1 MHPPA
6 PRQRHFSEDDDR
18 TRVVPLQLPR
28 TGGTRVVPPLRPV
41 ALPTP
46 AADRRVGRY
55 HVGERLGGGGM
66 ASVYQAHDPSLHRDV
81 AIKFLH
87 PSLAEDE
94 ECRARFL
101 REARAA
107 GGLSHPNIVVV
118 HDVGEIDGRPY
129 IAMELVQ
136 GSTLADALEAQ
147 MPVAVRD
154 AVVIAIQLA
163 RALEYA
169 HAHGIVHRDIKPA
182 NVMLLADR
190 RTVKVA
196 DFGIAHVE
204 DGQAQRTQL
213 GAVLGTPQYM
223 SPEQVRG
230 DRLDGRSDLFSAGI
244 VLYQMLAG
252 ERPFRG
258 DSLVALAASIEQA
271 EPPPLADKRPEVP
284 PSLRRV
290 VARCLA
296 KDPARRYQSGR
307 EMADALKKVLVEIDE
322 RQRQREQGRH
332 RWVPLRVKWALGA
345 GAVVTALLAL
355 SSSLITQRLHEAMLE
370 QVAEQ
375 GGSLARF
382 IARQNALAVL
392 GDDWDMVD
400 VALQEVMKTRSFDRV
415 LVTDAAGTVRAS
427 TEAALL
433 GRPWRREGVAVA
445 VAPGLVAHRYSRAGE
460 NQLGFEAPVTFRDQT
475 LGRVVLG
482 VPEKPLGRVVGLA
495 ATLMAL
501 LAASTVL
508 AVALAAFVVAGW
520 FARPIRL
527 VAESMDEIAKGRF
540 DHRIA
545 EPRRDELGDLFQAF
559 DQMAV
564 ALQRREQGLSSFGN
578 ATLPPTPAPRG

>member
-1 MHPPA
+1 MP
-6 PRQRHFSEDDDR
+6 
-18 TRVVPLQLPR
+18 LPR
-28 TGGTRVVPPLRPV
+28 AGGTRVVPRPR
-41 ALPTP
+41 P
-46 AADRRVGRY
+46 ATGLGHGPERQVGRY
-55 HVGERLGGGGM
+55 QVGERLGGGGM
-66 ASVYQAHDPSLHRDV
+66 ASVYRAHDPTLHRDV

-94 ECRARFL
+94 DCRARFL

-118 HDVGEIDGRPY
+118 HEVGELEGRPY

-136 GSTLADALEAQ
+136 GSTLADALDAL
-147 MPVAVRD
+147 MPMPVRD
-154 AVVIAIQLA
+154 AVIVAIQLA

-196 DFGIAHVE
+196 DFGIAHVD
-204 DGQAQRTQL
+204 DGQAQRTQM

-230 DRLDGRSDLFSAGI
+230 ERLDGRSDLFSAGI

-252 ERPFRG
+252 VRPFRG
-258 DSLVALAASIEQA
+258 DSLVALAAAIEQA
-271 EPPPLADKRPEVP
+271 EPPPLAGQRSEVP

-296 KDPARRYQSGR
+296 KDPARRYQTGR
-307 EMADALKKVLVEIDE
+307 EMAEALKKVLAEIDE
-322 RQRQREQGRH
+322 RQRERGRH
-332 RWVPLRVKWALGA
+332 RGVPLRVKWALGA
-345 GAVVTALLAL
+345 GAVVAALLAL
-355 SSSLITQRLHEAMLE
+355 CSSLITQRLHEAMLE

-375 GGSLARF
+375 GASLARF

-433 GRPWRREGVAVA
+433 GRPWRREGSTVT

-460 NQLGFEAPVTFRDQT
+460 NQLGFEAPVTFRDKT
-475 LGRVVLG
+475 LGQVVLG
-482 VPEKPLGRVVGLA
+482 VPERPLGRVVGLA
-495 ATLMAL
+495 ATLMAV
-501 LAASTVL
+501 LAGATVL

-520 FARPIRL
+520 FARPLRL

-545 EPRRDELGDLFQAF
+545 EPRRDELGDLYQAF
-559 DQMAV
+559 DQMAA
-564 ALQRREQGLSSFGN
+564 ALQRREQGLSPLGQ
-578 ATLPPTPAPRG
+578 ATLPPTPAPQR